1 MFVICGKRRAL
12 ACAVVLSVFL
22 TGCGLG
28 QKVIEGSKS
37 MASAIFYKQI
47 HTLHL
52 DFISRGALNTDA
64 QDTPLS
70 TMVHV
75 WQLKSRAR
83 FDKAD
88 YDTLL
93 MQEEATL
100 NGDVLAEHSVWIKP
114 EGAVSLDVPLDKE
127 TQFIAVAGQFYQ
139 PDEKRNS
146 WRLILKRE
154 DLDADKPRTIELLR
168 NQLTLL
174 PMQDD

>member
-1 MFVICGKRRAL
+1 MFVIHCKRWAL
-12 ACAVVLSVFL
+12 VCPVVLSVFL

-47 HTLHL
+47 HILHL
-52 DFISRGALNTDA
+52 DFIPRGALNTDA

-100 NGDVLAEHSVWIKP
+100 NGDILARHSVWIKP
-114 EGAVSLDVPLDKE
+114 EGAVSLDVPLNKE

-139 PDEKRNS
+139 PDEKRNT
-146 WRLILKRE
+146 WRLILARD

-168 NQLTLL
+168 SQLTLL
-174 PMQDD
+174 PMQDN

>member
-1 MFVICGKRRAL
+1 MFVIHCKRRAL
-12 ACAVVLSVFL
+12 ACAVVLSVCL
-22 TGCGLG
+22 TGCGLR

-37 MASAIFYKQI
+37 MAPPSSINRS
-47 HTLHL
+47 TLHL

-70 TMVHV
+70 TMVHI

-127 TQFIAVAGQFYQ
+127 TQFIAIAGQFYQ
-139 PDEKRNS
+139 PDES
-146 WRLILKRE
+146 II
-154 DLDADKPRTIELLR
+154 PGG
-168 NQLTLL
+168 
-174 PMQDD
+174 